1 MSYANSYNYRGMQ
14 PSELYMC
21 IAVKVMVLSTTS
33 TTIDVTWSG
42 AGAISLMND
51 FDIKI
56 SWERSSSDLCQ
67 YYDANVTIISGLMS
81 HATIDGL
88 EEYSNYTITVSIGN
102 SFSDS
107 IIAETKES
115 GKYCCAK
122 CGS

>member
-1 MSYANSYNYRGMQ
+1 MYCYCTV
-14 PSELYMC
+14 E
-21 IAVKVMVLSTTS
+21 VMVLSTTP
-33 TTIDVTWSG
+33 TTIDLTWSG

-67 YYDANVTIISGLMS
+67 YYDANVTIISSIMP

-102 SFSDS
+102 SISDS

-115 GKYCCAK
+115 CKYCCAK
-122 CGS
+122 CSS